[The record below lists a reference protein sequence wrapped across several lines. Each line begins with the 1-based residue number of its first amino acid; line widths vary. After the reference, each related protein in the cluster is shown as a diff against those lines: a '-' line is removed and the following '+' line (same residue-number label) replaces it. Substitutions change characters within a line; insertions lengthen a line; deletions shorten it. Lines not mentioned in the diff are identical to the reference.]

1 MSGEG
6 AEPSTHLYS
15 TATSRARTDE
25 RVVWDRSGVSMK
37 AAPATAARDMRLYP
51 RVAVAIAVSCERQ
64 GAPPVQGTTRDIGI
78 GGAFVESTEPLLF
91 GTEVVIV
98 ARLANGGAFLRL
110 PAIVR
115 WTKPNGFGVQFGL
128 LGARETHALAE
139 LSKH

>member
-1 MSGEG
+1 MPSKG
-6 AEPSTHLYS
+6 AKPSTHPYS
-15 TATSRARTDE
+15 KAAPRTRTDQ
-25 RVVWDRSGVSMK
+25 RVDSHRSGVCMK
-37 AAPATAARDMRLYP
+37 AAPATAARDMRLHP
-51 RVAVAIAVSCERQ
+51 RVTVAIAVFCERQ
-64 GAPPVQGTTRDIGI
+64 GAPPVQGTARDIGV

-98 ARLANGGAFLRL
+98 ARLANGGAVLRL

-139 LSKH
+139 LSKR